1 MNEMSLMGSFARP
14 WPFNELHNKNNTQP
28 HAGPWDGYV
37 TKNGGMHCNIRSPSH
52 YWQKGKGS
60 T

>member
-28 HAGPWDGYV
+28 LPGLGMVMSQKW
-37 TKNGGMHCNIRSPSH
+37 GMHCNIGSRGM
-52 YWQKGKGS
+52 GKGS